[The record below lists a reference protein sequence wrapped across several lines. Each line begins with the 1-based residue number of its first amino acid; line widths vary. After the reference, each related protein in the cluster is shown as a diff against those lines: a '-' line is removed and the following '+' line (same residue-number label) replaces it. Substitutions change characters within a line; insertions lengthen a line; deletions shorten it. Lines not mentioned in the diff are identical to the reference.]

1 MSLRRTRRA
10 SAPDPLPL
18 NQRLATERT
27 RLANERTLLAYT
39 RTALALI
46 AGGATLFLV
55 DIPGAFWVAVVA
67 ILLGLV
73 AGLVGL
79 FRFVR
84 VRRRITAAER
94 MALATHAPADT
105 D

>member
-1 MSLRRTRRA
+1 MSRRRRPD
-10 SAPDPLPL
+10 APDPLPL

-46 AGGATLFLV
+46 AGGATLFLL
-55 DIPGAFWVAVVA
+55 DIAGALWVGAVA
-67 ILLGLV
+67 IPIGLTV
-73 AGLVGL
+73 GLIGL
-79 FRFVR
+79 FRFAR

-94 MALATHAPADT
+94 LALAAHADMNTA
-105 D
+105 